1 MRCLEGTY
9 AHIKYVFK
17 SYHTRLI
24 PILAK
29 RDYKD
34 GKTLSYNIVAFLE
47 IEQILI
53 IFYLFYLFSKY
64 YMKQKKLYMN
74 NLK

>member
-1 MRCLEGTY
+1 MHTLNTFLR
-9 AHIKYVFK
+9 

-24 PILAK
+24 SILAK

-53 IFYLFYLFSKY
+53 IFYFFTCFLSII
-64 YMKQKKLYMN
+64 
-74 NLK
+74 